1 MRKIGSILLFLFL
14 TGLFTGLFFSTCL
27 SSENAS
33 SLSALLL
40 TGITTAKASFLK
52 SFLTSLATNFTLFAL
67 MLPALLS
74 RYLCP
79 LPPLILWYKSFAI
92 GFCSGLIWMGARSH
106 ILFLSLVHILPQNL
120 FLIPGFFLCALMVLA
135 SSLQSP
141 LRRSSNSGFS
151 HTKSSLLAN
160 NRLLFFLVI
169 SALLL
174 AAGSF
179 TEAALRLTALSP
191 S

>member
-1 MRKIGSILLFLFL
+1 MQKIGSILLFLFL

-33 SLSALLL
+33 TLSALLL
-40 TGITTAKASFLK
+40 TGITTTKTGFLQ
-52 SFLTSLATNFTLFAL
+52 SFLTSLATNFSLFAL

-120 FLIPGFFLCALMVLA
+120 FLIPGFFLCALAIL
-135 SSLQSP
+135 SFSLQSP
-141 LRRSSNSGFS
+141 AAGFS
-151 HTKSSLLAN
+151 HTKNSPLAN
-160 NRLLFFLVI
+160 NRLLIFLVL